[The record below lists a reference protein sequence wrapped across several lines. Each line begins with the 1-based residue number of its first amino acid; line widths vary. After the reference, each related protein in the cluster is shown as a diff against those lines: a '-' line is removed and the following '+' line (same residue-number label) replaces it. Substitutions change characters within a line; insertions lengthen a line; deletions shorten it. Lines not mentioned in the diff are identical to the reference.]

1 MLWSGL
7 IRINKIIK
15 RDCSYLLYVDVDKS
29 VESFKKL
36 SSNKEVDNKEI
47 VLNVQINPHML
58 CNLYDRFKIKSTKKF
73 FEIDFSNSNVYIKLE
88 INDLILVKTITRTET
103 QVNNKVNE
111 ETKRING
118 ETKWI
123 NKKTNTSIRSRFTS
137 DLIGICKKIN
147 D

>member
-15 RDCSYLLYVDVDKS
+15 HDCSYLLYVDVDKS

-36 SSNKEVDNKEI
+36 SSNYKVDNKEI
-47 VLNVQINPHML
+47 VLNVQINSYML

-88 INDLILVKTITRTET
+88 INDSISVKTLTKTENDKIT
-103 QVNNKVNE
+103 
-111 ETKRING
+111 G
-118 ETKWI
+118 ENSGIKWI

>member
-1 MLWSGL
+1 MLWSGI

-15 RDCSYLLYVDVDKS
+15 HDYSYLLYVDVDKS

-36 SSNKEVDNKEI
+36 SYNYKVDNKEI

-88 INDLILVKTITRTET
+88 INDSISVKTLTKTENDKIT
-103 QVNNKVNE
+103 
-111 ETKRING
+111 G
-118 ETKWI
+118 ENSGIKWT

>member
-15 RDCSYLLYVDVDKS
+15 HDYSYLLYVDVDKS

-36 SSNKEVDNKEI
+36 SYNYKVDNKEI

-88 INDLILVKTITRTET
+88 INDSISVKTLTKTENDKIT
-103 QVNNKVNE
+103 
-111 ETKRING
+111 G
-118 ETKWI
+118 ENSGIKWT